1 MKNVLGCE
9 GQCEVLLVADLL
21 SKGVLIFEKKD
32 ILDRRPIHFR
42 QPREIAPL
50 IDTLPL
56 EEEIVF
62 YRIGDTQNDE
72 YNLTCLSA
80 RKDKIKIVKVCTK
93 PELEILIIIN
103 EGLYDEY
110 LKQKSKM
117 MPKQFVKTYVD
128 GYTNFADYLENHDL
142 QFAISEYKRL
152 KKNEKGE
159 LFLADLIKK

>member
-9 GQCEVLLVADLL
+9 GQCEVLLVMDLL
-21 SKGVLIFEKKD
+21 SKGVLIFDKKD

-50 IDTLPL
+50 IDTLPM

-117 MPKQFVKTYVD
+117 MPKQFVKTYAN

-142 QFAISEYKRL
+142 RLAISEYKRL